1 MKAKG
6 RCGSFAFFT
15 FRRRATIMRVDDDF
29 LVRTLG
35 ELVHV
40 VSINPAFSGGTTD
53 ERQVAAYV
61 RSAMDTLGMETH
73 AHEPAPGRVS
83 VVGRLRGT
91 GGGRSLM
98 LYAHHDTVGV
108 EGMPDPWSA
117 EVREGR
123 MYGRGA
129 YDMKCGLAACLAAA
143 RAIADSGERLRGDL
157 LIASVADEEEASL
170 GMMDVLRHHTADAA
184 VVTEPTELAMVVA
197 HKGFV
202 WIEVET
208 EGRAAHGSGWQVG
221 IDANMRMG
229 RVLARLEALGA
240 RLVASEP
247 HPVVGPPS
255 LHAATLQGGT
265 GWSTY
270 AARCR
275 LRIERRT
282 VPGETEADV
291 VAQVQR
297 IVDELAAEDE
307 TFRATV
313 RSVLARPP
321 WQARPDSAITDAVGR
336 VAERVLGRAPARIGA
351 PYWMDTALLG
361 EAGIDTIV
369 IGPAGDGAHAA
380 VEWVDLESVRQTA
393 EILVQT
399 AREFCG

>member
-1 MKAKG
+1 
-6 RCGSFAFFT
+6 
-15 FRRRATIMRVDDDF
+15 MRVDTGH

-35 ELVHV
+35 ELVRI
-40 VSINPAFSGGTTD
+40 VSINPAFSAGTTD

-61 RSAMDTLGMETH
+61 RNAMDAMGMETH
-73 AHEPAPGRVS
+73 THEPAPGRVS

-98 LYAHHDTVGV
+98 LYAHHDTVGI

-117 EVREGR
+117 EVRDGR

-129 YDMKCGLAACLAAA
+129 YDMKCGLAASLAAV
-143 RAIADSGERLRGDL
+143 RTIAESGAPLAGDV
-157 LIASVADEEEASL
+157 LIVSVADEEEASL
-170 GMMDVLRHHTADAA
+170 GMEEVLRHHTADAA
-184 VVTEPTELAMVVA
+184 VVTEPTELAMVLA
-197 HKGFV
+197 HKGFC
-202 WIEVET
+202 WMEVRT

-221 IDANMRMG
+221 IDANLRMG

-240 RLVASEP
+240 RLVASDP

-255 LHAATLQGGT
+255 LHAATLKGGT

-270 AARCR
+270 AARCT

-282 VPGETEADV
+282 IPGETEAGV
-291 VAQVQR
+291 VAQVQE
-297 IVDELAAEDE
+297 ILDALAAEDP

-313 RSVLARPP
+313 RPVLSRPP
-321 WQARPDSAITDAVGR
+321 WEARADSAITGIVGR
-336 VAERVLGRAPARIGA
+336 AAEAVLGRAPVRTGA

-361 EAGIDTIV
+361 AAGIDTV
-369 IGPAGDGAHAA
+369 VLGPAGEGAHAA

-393 EILVQT
+393 EILVRT

>member
-1 MKAKG
+1 
-6 RCGSFAFFT
+6 
-15 FRRRATIMRVDDDF
+15 MRVDNEY

-35 ELVHV
+35 ELVRID
-40 VSINPAFSGGTTD
+40 SINPAFSGGTTD
-53 ERQVAAYV
+53 ERRVAARV
-61 RSAMDTLGMETH
+61 RSEMDTLGMETH

-98 LYAHHDTVGV
+98 LYAHHDTVGI
-108 EGMPDPWSA
+108 EGMPDPFSA

-129 YDMKCGLAACLAAA
+129 YDMKCGLAACLAAV
-143 RAIADSGERLRGDL
+143 RAIVDSGERLAGDL
-157 LIASVADEEEASL
+157 LIVSVADEEEASL
-170 GMMDVLRHHTADAA
+170 GMMEVLRHHTADAA

-197 HKGFV
+197 HKGFC

-221 IDANMRMG
+221 IDANARMG
-229 RVLARLEALGA
+229 RVLARLEALNA

-247 HPVVGPPS
+247 HPAVGPPS

-275 LRIERRT
+275 LQVERRT
-282 VPGETEADV
+282 VPGETEAAA
-291 VAQVQR
+291 VAQVQA
-297 IVDELAAEDE
+297 IVDALAEEDA

-313 RSVLARPP
+313 RPVLSRPP
-321 WQARPDSAITDAVGR
+321 WQARTDSAIAATVGR
-336 VAERVLGRAPARIGA
+336 VAGEVLGREPVRTGA

-361 EAGIDTIV
+361 EAGIDAV
-369 IGPAGDGAHAA
+369 VVGPAGEGAHAA
-380 VEWVDLESVRQTA
+380 VEWVDLESVRLTA
-393 EILVQT
+393 EILVRT
-399 AREFCG
+399 AREFCGLIVPPG

>member
-1 MKAKG
+1 
-6 RCGSFAFFT
+6 
-15 FRRRATIMRVDDDF
+15 MREDDDF

-35 ELVHV
+35 ELVRIN
-40 VSINPAFSGGTTD
+40 SINPAFSGGSTD

-61 RSAMDTLGMETH
+61 RGAMEALGMETH

-98 LYAHHDTVGV
+98 LYAHHDTVGI

-117 EVREGR
+117 EVRDGR

-129 YDMKCGLAACLAAA
+129 YDMKCGLAACLAAVKSLVDA
-143 RAIADSGERLRGDL
+143 GTPLAGDL

-170 GMMDVLRHHTADAA
+170 GMMEVLRHHTAAAA
-184 VVTEPTELAMVVA
+184 VVTEPTELTMVVA
-197 HKGFV
+197 HKGFC

-208 EGRAAHGSGWQVG
+208 QGRAAHGSGWQVG
-221 IDANMRMG
+221 IDANMHMG
-229 RVLARLEALGA
+229 RVLARLDALGA
-240 RLVASEP
+240 RLVASER

-270 AARCR
+270 AAGCT

-282 VPGETEADV
+282 TPGETEADA
-291 VAQVQR
+291 VAQIQA
-297 IVDELAAEDE
+297 IVDELAAQDPA
-307 TFRATV
+307 FRATV
-313 RSVLARPP
+313 RPVLSRQAWEARS
-321 WQARPDSAITDAVGR
+321 DSAITRIVSRA
-336 VAERVLGRAPARIGA
+336 AEGVLGRAPNRIGA

-361 EAGIDTIV
+361 EAGIDAIV
-369 IGPAGDGAHAA
+369 IGPTGEGAHAA

-393 EILVQT
+393 EILVRT
-399 AREFCG
+399 AREFCGGNA

>member
-1 MKAKG
+1 
-6 RCGSFAFFT
+6 
-15 FRRRATIMRVDDDF
+15 MRVDSDD

-35 ELVHV
+35 ELVRV

-61 RSAMDTLGMETH
+61 RAAMDALGMETH

-98 LYAHHDTVGV
+98 LYAHHDTVGI

-117 EVREGR
+117 EVRDGR

-129 YDMKCGLAACLAAA
+129 YDMKCGLAASLAAVK
-143 RAIADSGERLRGDL
+143 AIAASGAPLAGDL
-157 LIASVADEEEASL
+157 LIVSVADEEEASL

-197 HKGFV
+197 HKGFC
-202 WIEVET
+202 WMEVET

-229 RVLARLEALGA
+229 RVLARLEVLGA
-240 RLVASEP
+240 RLVSSEP

-270 AARCR
+270 AARCT

-282 VPGETEADV
+282 IPGETEAGV
-291 VAQVQR
+291 VAQVQE
-297 IVDELAAEDE
+297 ILDVLAAEDPS
-307 TFRATV
+307 FRATV
-313 RSVLARPP
+313 RPVLSRPP
-321 WQARPDSAITDAVGR
+321 WEARADSAIAGIVGR
-336 VAERVLGRAPARIGA
+336 AAEAVLGRALERTGA

-361 EAGIDTIV
+361 AAGIDTV
-369 IGPAGDGAHAA
+369 VLGPAGEGAHAA

-393 EILVQT
+393 EILART

>member
-1 MKAKG
+1 MH
-6 RCGSFAFFT
+6 
-15 FRRRATIMRVDDDF
+15 VDNDF

-35 ELVHV
+35 ELVRI

-53 ERQVAAYV
+53 EREVAAYV
-61 RSAMDTLGMETH
+61 RSAMDALGMETH

-91 GGGRSLM
+91 GGGRSLL

-129 YDMKCGLAACLAAA
+129 YDMKCGLAACLACV
-143 RAIADSGERLRGDL
+143 RAVVDGGRPLAGDL

-170 GMMDVLRHHTADAA
+170 GMMDVLCHHTADAA
-184 VVTEPTELAMVVA
+184 VVTEPTELRMVVA
-197 HKGFV
+197 HKGFA

-208 EGRAAHGSGWQVG
+208 RGRAAHGSGYQVG
-221 IDANMRMG
+221 IDANMHMG

-270 AARCR
+270 AAASR
-275 LRIERRT
+275 LQIERRT
-282 VPGETEADV
+282 TPGETEADAL
-291 VAQVQR
+291 AQVQA
-297 IVDELAAEDE
+297 ILDELAAEDPA
-307 TFRATV
+307 FDASARV
-313 RSVLARPP
+313 VLARQA
-321 WQARPDSAITDAVGR
+321 WEARPDSAITGI
-336 VAERVLGRAPARIGA
+336 VAGAATAVLGRAPERIGA

-361 EAGIDTIV
+361 AAGIDAVV
-369 IGPAGDGAHAA
+369 IGPTGEGAHAA
-380 VEWVDLESVRQTA
+380 VEWVELESVRQTA
-393 EILVQT
+393 EILVRT
-399 AREFCG
+399 AWEFCGEGSA

>member
-1 MKAKG
+1 MTTK
-6 RCGSFAFFT
+6 
-15 FRRRATIMRVDDDF
+15 VDDDF

-35 ELVHV
+35 ELVRT

-61 RSAMDTLGMETH
+61 RAAMDAMGMETH

-98 LYAHHDTVGV
+98 LYAHHDTVGI

-117 EVREGR
+117 EVRDGR

-129 YDMKCGLAACLAAA
+129 YDMKCGLAASLAAVKA
-143 RAIADSGERLRGDL
+143 VADSGAPLAGDL
-157 LIASVADEEEASL
+157 LIVSVADEEEASL

-197 HKGFV
+197 HKGFC
-202 WIEVET
+202 WMEVET

-240 RLVASEP
+240 RLVSSQP

-255 LHAATLQGGT
+255 LHAATLRGGT

-275 LRIERRT
+275 LQIERRT
-282 VPGETEADV
+282 IPGETEADV
-291 VAQVQR
+291 VGQVQE
-297 IVDELAAEDE
+297 ILDALAAEDS

-313 RSVLARPP
+313 RPVLTRPA
-321 WQARPDSAITDAVGR
+321 WQARPDSAITAAVGR
-336 VAERVLGRAPARIGA
+336 AAEAVLGRAPERTGA

-361 EAGIDTIV
+361 EAGIDAVV
-369 IGPAGDGAHAA
+369 IGPLGEGAHAA

-393 EILVQT
+393 EILVRT
-399 AREFCG
+399 ARDFCG

>member
-1 MKAKG
+1 MQ
-6 RCGSFAFFT
+6 
-15 FRRRATIMRVDDDF
+15 VDHGF
-29 LVRTLG
+29 LVRTLA
-35 ELVHV
+35 ELVRTP
-40 VSINPAFSGGTTD
+40 SINPAFSGGTTD

-61 RSAMDTLGMETH
+61 RAAMDTLGMETH

-117 EVREGR
+117 EVRDGR

-129 YDMKCGLAACLAAA
+129 YDMKCGLAASLAAVK
-143 RAIADSGERLRGDL
+143 AIVEGGSPLAGDL
-157 LIASVADEEEASL
+157 LIVSVADEEEASL

-197 HKGFV
+197 HKGFA

-208 EGRAAHGSGWQVG
+208 AGRAAHGSGYQVG
-221 IDANMRMG
+221 IDANMHMG

-240 RLVASEP
+240 RLVASPP

-270 AARCR
+270 AAGCR
-275 LRIERRT
+275 LQIERRT
-282 VPGETEADV
+282 IPGETEADAL
-291 VAQVQR
+291 AQVQA
-297 IVDELAAEDE
+297 IVDALAAEDPG
-307 TFRATV
+307 FRATL
-313 RSVLARPP
+313 RLVLARPA
-321 WQARPDSAITDAVGR
+321 WEARADSAITGIVGEAAR
-336 VAERVLGRAPARIGA
+336 AVLGRAPERVGA
-351 PYWMDTALLG
+351 PYWMDTSLLG
-361 EAGIDTIV
+361 AAGIDAIV
-369 IGPAGDGAHAA
+369 LGPTGEGAHAA
-380 VEWVDLESVRQTA
+380 IEWVDLESVRQTA
-393 EILVQT
+393 EILART
-399 AREFCG
+399 AREFCGK

>member
-1 MKAKG
+1 
-6 RCGSFAFFT
+6 
-15 FRRRATIMRVDDDF
+15 MRVDSDH

-35 ELVHV
+35 ELVRIN
-40 VSINPAFSGGTTD
+40 SINPAFSGGATD

-61 RSAMDTLGMETH
+61 RDALDALGMETH

-117 EVREGR
+117 QVRDGR

-129 YDMKCGLAACLAAA
+129 YDMKCGLAACLAAVKT
-143 RAIADSGERLRGDL
+143 IVDGGGRLAGDL

-170 GMMDVLRHHTADAA
+170 GMMEVLRHHTADAA
-184 VVTEPTELAMVVA
+184 IVTEPTELQMVVA
-197 HKGFV
+197 HKGFC

-208 EGRAAHGSGWQVG
+208 EGRAAHGSGYQVG
-221 IDANMRMG
+221 IDAKVRMG

-240 RLVASEP
+240 RLVSSPP

-270 AARCR
+270 AARCI
-275 LRIERRT
+275 LRMERRT
-282 VPGETEADV
+282 IPGETEADAV
-291 VAQVQR
+291 GQIQA
-297 IVDELAAEDE
+297 IVDALAAEDP
-307 TFRATV
+307 TFRAAV
-313 RSVLARPP
+313 RPVLSRPA
-321 WQARPDSAITDAVGR
+321 WEARPDSAITAV
-336 VAERVLGRAPARIGA
+336 VAAAAEGVLGRAPGRTGA
-351 PYWMDTALLG
+351 PYWMDTSLLG
-361 EAGIDTIV
+361 AAGTDAVV
-369 IGPAGDGAHAA
+369 IGPAGEGAHAA

-393 EILVQT
+393 EILVRS
-399 AREFCG
+399 ARSFCGGGARAG

>member
-1 MKAKG
+1 
-6 RCGSFAFFT
+6 
-15 FRRRATIMRVDDDF
+15 MRVDNDY

-35 ELVHV
+35 ELVRV

-53 ERQVAAYV
+53 ERDVAAYV
-61 RSAMDTLGMETH
+61 RAAMEALGMETH

-98 LYAHHDTVGV
+98 LYAHHDTVGI

-117 EVREGR
+117 EIRDGR

-129 YDMKCGLAACLAAA
+129 YDMKCGLAACLAAVKA
-143 RAIADSGERLRGDL
+143 VAESGTPLAGDL
-157 LIASVADEEEASL
+157 LIVSVADEEEASL
-170 GMMDVLRHHTADAA
+170 GMMEVLRHHTADAA
-184 VVTEPTELAMVVA
+184 VVAEPTELAMVVA
-197 HKGFV
+197 HKGFC

-208 EGRAAHGSGWQVG
+208 EGLAAHGSGWQVG

-282 VPGETEADV
+282 IPGEVEADAV
-291 VAQVQR
+291 RQIQE
-297 IVDELAAEDE
+297 IVDALAAEDAG
-307 TFRATV
+307 FRATV
-313 RSVLARPP
+313 RPVLSRPP
-321 WQARPDSAITDAVGR
+321 WQARPDSAITGIVGR
-336 VAERVLGRAPARIGA
+336 AAEQVLGRPVERTGA

-361 EAGIDTIV
+361 QAGIDTVV
-369 IGPAGDGAHAA
+369 IGPAGEGAHAA

-393 EILVQT
+393 EILVRT
-399 AREFCG
+399 AWEFCG